1 MWTATKKRIFK
12 LLIPVIRIK
21 KYFSWRIYLS
31 TSKSI
36 NLIVGSGP
44 TQYKGWFATDIWTL
58 DVTKRID
65 FQKYFRKK
73 KINKILAEHVL
84 EHLSNKDLD
93 LMVKNFFEFSA
104 ENINIRI
111 AVPDGFH
118 HDEKYI
124 EYVKPGGTGPGAED
138 HKNLF
143 TYISLSK
150 LFTKYGFKA
159 YPVEYWDELGKFHQG
174 YTVDKNGF
182 VMRSLINDKRNSKGS
197 PVFTSLIVDFQK
209 K

>member
-73 KINKILAEHVL
+73 KINKI
-84 EHLSNKDLD
+84 
-93 LMVKNFFEFSA
+93 F
-104 ENINIRI
+104 
-111 AVPDGFH
+111 
-118 HDEKYI
+118 
-124 EYVKPGGTGPGAED
+124 
-138 HKNLF
+138 
-143 TYISLSK
+143 
-150 LFTKYGFKA
+150 
-159 YPVEYWDELGKFHQG
+159 
-174 YTVDKNGF
+174 
-182 VMRSLINDKRNSKGS
+182 
-197 PVFTSLIVDFQK
+197 
-209 K
+209 